1 MASTS
6 RTAKKRKVS
15 DEGRNFKSDW
25 SLKYFF
31 LEEKGKPLCLICH
44 QIVNV
49 MKVNN
54 IARHYDTLHRANHG
68 ELQDEARKQRLDKL
82 VTGPKRQQE
91 SFVKPTI
98 LKEKAVLSSFI
109 VSRIIAEKCKP
120 FSDGEFVK
128 ECMLAC
134 AEELC
139 PKEKQKFE
147 GVSLS
152 RQTVT
157 RRIVDMGDDSKEQLR
172 NVAANFEYF
181 SLALDESTDISD
193 TSQLL
198 VFVRG
203 VDADFSVYEEL
214 VEMRPMS
221 GTTTGSDVAAESIK
235 GVENLGLQNS
245 WGKLSGVTTD
255 GAPAMV
261 GARSGA
267 VAKLIEHA
275 DEHGETGNDGLLT
288 SEPHEIMRYHCIIH
302 QEALCPKVLGFEE
315 VMSAVI
321 KDVNFIRSHALNHR
335 QFKTVLDELDAQ
347 YSDICYFT
355 EVRWLSRGRVL
366 ERVFELRN
374 AIAEFLLSKD
384 RECLLT
390 NPEFVSDVGYLADIT
405 CHLNSLNLELQ
416 GKAKNILDMIA
427 SVNAFTNKLK
437 LLKRQLAHEDF
448 SHFHSL
454 KSLGNERRSVQDYVA
469 SIDRLIEQFTD
480 RFADFRRHQS
490 DFDLVSNPLGF
501 DVDAAPNCVQL
512 ELLSLQ
518 SDQFIKTDFQ
528 CQVRNR
534 DLLPFLRELPREQFP
549 NIRRHAKIIFSL
561 FGSTYLCEQTFSL
574 MKLTKSK
581 LRSRLTDEHLEASLR
596 LSTTV
601 LKPDLPK
608 LVNQMQPQKSH

>member
-1 MASTS
+1 
-6 RTAKKRKVS
+6 
-15 DEGRNFKSDW
+15 
-25 SLKYFF
+25 
-31 LEEKGKPLCLICH
+31 
-44 QIVNV
+44 
-49 MKVNN
+49 
-54 IARHYDTLHRANHG
+54 
-68 ELQDEARKQRLDKL
+68 
-82 VTGPKRQQE
+82 
-91 SFVKPTI
+91 
-98 LKEKAVLSSFI
+98 
-109 VSRIIAEKCKP
+109 
-120 FSDGEFVK
+120 
-128 ECMLAC
+128 
-134 AEELC
+134 
-139 PKEKQKFE
+139 
-147 GVSLS
+147 
-152 RQTVT
+152 
-157 RRIVDMGDDSKEQLR
+157 MGDDSEEQLR

-221 GTTTGSDVAAESIK
+221 GTTTGSDVAAVTIK
-235 GVENLGLQNS
+235 GVENPGLQNS

-255 GAPAMV
+255 GAPAMA

-267 VAKLIEHA
+267 VTKLIEHA
-275 DEHGETGNDGLLT
+275 NEHGETGNDGLLT

-315 VMSAVI
+315 VMNAVI

-355 EVRWLSRGRVL
+355 EVRLSRGRVL
-366 ERVFELRN
+366 ECVFELRN

-437 LLKRQLAHEDF
+437 LLKRQLAQEDF

-469 SIDRLIEQFTD
+469 SVDRLIEQFTD

-501 DVDAAPNCVQL
+501 DVDAAPTVLPYNLNCC
-512 ELLSLQ
+512 LSRVFN
-518 SDQFIKTDFQ
+518 SS
-528 CQVRNR
+528 R
-534 DLLPFLRELPREQFP
+534 
-549 NIRRHAKIIFSL
+549 
-561 FGSTYLCEQTFSL
+561 QTFSA
-574 MKLTKSK
+574 
-581 LRSRLTDEHLEASLR
+581 RSGTGIYFHSTVNFHENNSRTFEDTPRESSHCLEAHTSVNKHF
-596 LSTTV
+596 LS
-601 LKPDLPK
+601 
-608 LVNQMQPQKSH
+608 